1 MSRLQHVS
9 RLWQRLQHVSRLWQ
23 RLRRVSRSRH
33 DLSAPSLANS
43 LSGKVLLVP
52 KAVDDS
58 ALDFA
63 APGVAL
69 LNDRTDVGDTRGLG
83 LFQDLVPDS
92 RQAGG
97 WDQSC
102 HQDRGGHKIH
112 QGPGVP
118 PRSQD
123 PEGAVQ

>member
-1 MSRLQHVS
+1 MTPPHLTP
-9 RLWQRLQHVSRLWQ
+9 
-23 RLRRVSRSRH
+23 
-33 DLSAPSLANS
+33 DELAA
-43 LSGKVLLVP
+43 L
-52 KAVDDS
+52 

-102 HQDRGGHKIH
+102 HQDRIGGGEQI
-112 QGPGVP
+112 
-118 PRSQD
+118 
-123 PEGAVQ
+123 PEFLAVVLQKNSGTEHLMFSGTLPMCLIVMLVILSKCFASNLQ